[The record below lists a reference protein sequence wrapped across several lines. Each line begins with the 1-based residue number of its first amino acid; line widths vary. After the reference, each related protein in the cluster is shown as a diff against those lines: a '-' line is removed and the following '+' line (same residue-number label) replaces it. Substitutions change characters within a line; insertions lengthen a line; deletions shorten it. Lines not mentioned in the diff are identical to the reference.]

1 MKKTKL
7 ISFLEK
13 LRLNNFGLWKT
24 APFGHKPK
32 KKSKLR
38 KK

>member
-1 MKKTKL
+1 MKTPKPTSL
-7 ISFLEK
+7 LEK

-24 APFGHKPK
+24 VPFGRKPK
-32 KKSKLR
+32 KKSKLQ

>member
-1 MKKTKL
+1 MKPKKL
-7 ISFLEK
+7 LSFLEK

-24 APFGHKPK
+24 APFGRKPK